1 MLRQA
6 DFKVVKIAYNV
17 FRKNKFTIDSLSNKN
32 ILLVNHVLK
41 YDSTLKESMKMN
53 ILLDSILASETATYQ
68 REKIEE
74 MKKNSKLN
82 KIMIGSW
89 VSAFLIFLLYL

>member
-1 MLRQA
+1 
-6 DFKVVKIAYNV
+6 
-17 FRKNKFTIDSLSNKN
+17 
-32 ILLVNHVLK
+32 
-41 YDSTLKESMKMN
+41 MKMN